1 MKFGVAIFPTDYSIA
16 PHRVAKEAE
25 DRGFESIFFPE
36 HTHIPAS
43 RKTPWPGGAELPKEY
58 SHSLDLFV
66 ALGAAAA
73 ATEKIMLGTGIC
85 LVIER
90 DPITLANEVA
100 SLDHISNGRV
110 LFGIGGGW
118 NREEMEN
125 HGTNYQKRWIVLRE
139 RIEAMK
145 AIWTE
150 DEASYHG
157 DFVDFERI
165 WSWPKP
171 IRKPHPP
178 ILVGGNGART
188 LDRVVRYGDE
198 WMPLP
203 RGGLDLAPRIQELQD
218 MAAKAGRPPVP
229 VTIFFAPPRPRGVAR
244 LTRTWAWAGA
254 CSPCPRR
261 RKTSSCR
268 NSTSWPAS
276 WRNTANPKKKAPGR
290 LATPPGAD
298 AFECA

>member
-16 PHRVAKEAE
+16 PHQVAKEAE

-43 RKTPWPGGAELPKEY
+43 RKTPWPGGAELPLEY

-66 ALGAAAA
+66 GLGAAAA

-90 DPITLANEVA
+90 DPIVLANEVA
-100 SLDHISNGRV
+100 TLDHISNGRV
-110 LFGIGGGW
+110 LFGVGGGW

-125 HGTNYQKRWIVLRE
+125 HGTSFEKRWFVLRE

-157 DFVDFERI
+157 DFVDFDRI

-171 IRKPHPP
+171 IQKPHPP
-178 ILVGGNGART
+178 IFVGGNGART
-188 LDRVVRYGDE
+188 LERVVRYGDE

-203 RGGLDLAPRIQELQD
+203 RGDVDMSPRIQELQEL
-218 MAAKAGRPPVP
+218 AAKAGRAPIPVS
-229 VTIFFAPPRPRGVAR
+229 IFFAPPDADKLRVLDSNGVGRSIFILPSAEADVV
-244 LTRTWAWAGA
+244 LPKLDELAGVVA
-254 CSPCPRR
+254 QY
-261 RKTSSCR
+261 
-268 NSTSWPAS
+268 
-276 WRNTANPKKKAPGR
+276 G
-290 LATPPGAD
+290 
-298 AFECA
+298 